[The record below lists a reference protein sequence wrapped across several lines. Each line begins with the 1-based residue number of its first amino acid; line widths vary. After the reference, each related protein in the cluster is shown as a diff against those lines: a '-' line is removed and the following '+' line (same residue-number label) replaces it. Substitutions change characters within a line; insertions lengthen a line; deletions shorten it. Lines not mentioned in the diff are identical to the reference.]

1 MFPSLQRRATQGSP
15 AATPNRS
22 ALLGGWL
29 SRPTRRHLLTILL
42 SVLLVLLF
50 GAVHENWSPMHRWN
64 KATADASLVL
74 LTMTMAVGPAA
85 RLWPA
90 SRRLIPMR
98 REFGIHA
105 IVLALVHTVI
115 ILEGWV
121 VWDLRALVGFA
132 FHPDFGTYVMVQ
144 HGFGLANLIGVAAL
158 AYGLVLMA
166 TSSDRAVRF
175 LGASAW
181 KFVQSGA
188 YVLWAL
194 VVVHTAYFL
203 FMHFLDFHRPLP
215 DPNPLR
221 WPFVGLVML
230 VLGLRLGASVQVWR
244 NKRSVPQGSQT
255 RAGEAVTPR
264 MEA

>member
-1 MFPSLQRRATQGSP
+1 MMNSFERRVALGSAASARGGSP
-15 AATPNRS
+15 TP
-22 ALLGGWL
+22 LGDWL

-50 GAVHENWSPMHRWN
+50 GAVHDNWSPMHRWN

-74 LTMTMAVGPAA
+74 LTMTMAIGPAA

-90 SRRLIPMR
+90 IRRLIPMR

-105 IVLALVHTVI
+105 VMLALVHTII
-115 ILEGWV
+115 ILDGWV

-132 FHPDFGTYVMVQ
+132 FHPNLDTYVMAQ
-144 HGFGLANLIGVAAL
+144 HGFGLANLIGVVAL
-158 AYGLVLMA
+158 GYGLALMV
-166 TSSDRAVRF
+166 TSSDSAVRF
-175 LGASAW
+175 LGAPIW

-203 FMHFLDFHRPLP
+203 FIHFLDFHRPLP

-221 WPFVGLVML
+221 WPFVGIVLL

-244 NKRSVPQGSQT
+244 KKRTATQGSQSQ
-255 RAGEAVTPR
+255 AGEAATP
-264 MEA
+264 